1 MEKYKIRTDLTKV
14 VGGVKLHRIEAL
26 VDFANVD
33 RGELGGY
40 VQAAQNLSQGDNSWI
55 YDDAKVYGD
64 ARVCGRAELSRDAK
78 VCAVTDYVVF
88 KNIWSSGR
96 YFTYTRSN
104 KMWKVG
110 CFYGTGE
117 ELVEKAR
124 KDGDV
129 SAREYARVVKYVEE
143 MYAGLEKDNKESNQ
157 N

>member
-1 MEKYKIRTDLTKV
+1 MVFDHAE
-14 VGGVKLHRIEAL
+14 
-26 VDFANVD
+26 
-33 RGELGGY
+33 
-40 VQAAQNLSQGDNSWI
+40 
-55 YDDAKVYGD
+55 VYGD
-64 ARVCGRAELSRDAK
+64 ARVYGHAEVYDDAEVYDYAMVYDDAEVYGRAEVYGDARVNGRAEVSRDAK

-96 YFTYTRSN
+96 YFTHTRSN

-143 MYAGLEKDNKESNQ
+143 MYADLEKDKK
-157 N
+157 